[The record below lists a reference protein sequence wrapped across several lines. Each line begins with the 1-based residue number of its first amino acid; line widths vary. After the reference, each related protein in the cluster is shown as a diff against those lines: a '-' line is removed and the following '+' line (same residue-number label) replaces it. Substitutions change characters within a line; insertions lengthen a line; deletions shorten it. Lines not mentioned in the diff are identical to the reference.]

1 MTASRPEDPL
11 LRQAISDLQAGRNVE
26 GHSRYLFNLY
36 FSWVR
41 GFFGQRG
48 YGQEESEDLAQET
61 LRQVF
66 DQIRTF
72 RRDSPFNAWLF
83 AVASNAHR
91 NEQRRRHREKRFAP
105 EVALELVVGAGAR
118 ELEAEEMSPP
128 RAAFENERRQALAR
142 VVRGLPPQM
151 RQVLALRVDQDLK
164 YREIAEILQISIET
178 VKAHLFQARQR
189 LHAELGEDFGEWR
202 D

>member
-1 MTASRPEDPL
+1 MTPRPEDPL
-11 LRQAISDLQAGRNVE
+11 LRQVIADLQAGRYVE
-26 GHSRYLFNLY
+26 LHSRFLFERY
-36 FSWVR
+36 YPWVC

-48 YGQEESEDLAQET
+48 YSLQECEDLAQET

-66 DQIRTF
+66 DQIATF
-72 RRDSPFNAWLF
+72 RHDSPFNAWLF

-91 NEQRRRHREKRFAP
+91 NEQRRRHREKRSAP
-105 EVALELVVGAGAR
+105 EVALELVVGMGAGEPQAQ
-118 ELEAEEMSPP
+118 EIPPP
-128 RAAFENERRQALAR
+128 RAAFESERRQALAR
-142 VVRGLPPQM
+142 AIQKLPPQM
-151 RQVLALRVDQDLK
+151 RQVLALRIGQDLK

-189 LHAELGEDFGEWR
+189 LRAELGEDFGEWR